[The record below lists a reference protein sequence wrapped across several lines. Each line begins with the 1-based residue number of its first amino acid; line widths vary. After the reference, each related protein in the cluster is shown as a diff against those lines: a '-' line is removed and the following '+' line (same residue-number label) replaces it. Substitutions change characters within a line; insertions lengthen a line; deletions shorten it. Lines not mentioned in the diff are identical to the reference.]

1 MGRKSNLARSYRD
14 KYGMDIPTKK
24 LASIMYEENKDTFE
38 NSEAARS
45 SLRYIEGKHG
55 ITNKQNS
62 LQTHIMDEHR
72 PYNPYKL
79 PEVEERNREP
89 FQIPTGVRK
98 MLVLADIH
106 IPYYHIPSVEKAI
119 QKGLDEKIDCIL
131 ILGDFLDNHNL
142 SSYEKDPTRRS
153 QEEEL
158 SIAKA
163 FLVRLREL
171 FDGIPIYWAKGN
183 HDMRWEHYIRRTAK
197 DLATLKNFQLESVL
211 ALHEQNIITIDDKTI
226 IKAGKLTLHH
236 GHYLFGKFGSE
247 NPCKALIDKTGTDFM
262 IGHLHRHLEMERVTV
277 SGRKRAYVLGCLSEV
292 GLNVD
297 YNPIVNQY
305 RRGFALVHL
314 EQDGNFEVEMVR
326 CD

>member
-1 MGRKSNLARSYRD
+1 ME
-14 KYGMDIPTKK
+14 YGKDIPSRK
-24 LASIMYEENKDTFE
+24 LASIILSENPDVFKSLE
-38 NSEAARS
+38 QARRS
-45 SLRYIEGKHG
+45 VRYIEGKSGSYHRKK
-55 ITNKQNS
+55 IPQED
-62 LQTHIMDEHR
+62 IMKEHR
-72 PYNPYKL
+72 PMNPYNL

-89 FQIPTGVRK
+89 FQIPTGVKR
-98 MLVLADIH
+98 MLVLADLH

-119 QKGLDEKIDCIL
+119 QTGLDKKIDCIL
-131 ILGDFLDNHNL
+131 LLGDVLDNHNL

-158 SIAKA
+158 AICKA
-163 FLVRLREL
+163 FLVRLREI
-171 FDGIPIYWAKGN
+171 FDVPIYWAKGN
-183 HDMRWEHYIRRTAK
+183 HDVRWESYIRRNAK

-226 IKAGKLTLHH
+226 IRAGNLTLHH

-247 NPCKALIDKTGTDFM
+247 NPCKALLDKTGTDFM
-262 IGHLHRHLEMERVTV
+262 IGHLHRHLEVERVTV

-297 YNPIVNQY
+297 YNPITNQY
-305 RRGFALVHL
+305 RRGFAVVNL
-314 EQDGNFEVEMVR
+314 ESDGNFEVEMIR

>member
-1 MGRKSNLARSYRD
+1 MC
-14 KYGMDIPTKK
+14 
-24 LASIMYEENKDTFE
+24 
-38 NSEAARS
+38 S
-45 SLRYIEGKHG
+45 SDL
-55 ITNKQNS
+55 
-62 LQTHIMDEHR
+62 
-72 PYNPYKL
+72 
-79 PEVEERNREP
+79 
-89 FQIPTGVRK
+89 
-98 MLVLADIH
+98 
-106 IPYYHIPSVEKAI
+106 
-119 QKGLDEKIDCIL
+119 
-131 ILGDFLDNHNL
+131 
-142 SSYEKDPTRRS
+142 
-153 QEEEL
+153 EL

-314 EQDGNFEVEMVR
+314 EKDGNFEVEMVR

>member
-1 MGRKSNLARSYRD
+1 MGKKKEIAIEYRNN
-14 KYGMDIPTKK
+14 YGQEMPIRR
-24 LASIMYEENKDTFE
+24 LASILYDGHPDLFKDEEN
-38 NSEAARS
+38 ARNV
-45 SLRYIEGKHG
+45 LRYIEGKAGSYNRKHVKSDCVMQE
-55 ITNKQNS
+55 T
-62 LQTHIMDEHR
+62 R
-72 PYNPYKL
+72 PVNPYSL
-79 PEVEERNREP
+79 PKVDERNREP
-89 FQIPTGVRK
+89 FQIPSGVRR
-98 MLVLADIH
+98 MLVLSDLH

-119 QKGLDEKIDCIL
+119 DYGKERNIDCIL
-131 ILGDFLDNHNL
+131 LLGDVLDNHNL

-158 SIAKA
+158 SICKA
-163 FLVRLREL
+163 FLVRLKEI
-171 FDGIPIYWAKGN
+171 FDVPIYWAKGN
-183 HDMRWEHYIRRTAK
+183 HDIRWESYIRKNAK

-236 GHYLFGKFGSE
+236 GHYLFGKYGSE
-247 NPCKALIDKTGTDFM
+247 NPCKAILDKTGTDFM
-262 IGHLHRHLEMERVTV
+262 IGHLHRHLEFEKVTV

-305 RRGFALVHL
+305 RRGFAIVHL
-314 EQDGNFEVEMVR
+314 ETDGNFEVEMVR